1 MIGPDLDRLQ
11 VGELLGALATGPDGL
26 GDADAAARLR
36 RVGPNEPIARQRSQL
51 LRRMLAFAASPL
63 VLILLAASVVSA
75 ALGEATNA
83 GIIAAMVVLSAALTM
98 VQTYRSE
105 RAAEALRSLVAPTA
119 TVRRAGSWSEVAQRD
134 VVPGDVI
141 RLAAGD
147 LVPADARILE
157 ERDLH
162 VQQAALTGESL
173 PVEKEATQASAET
186 PLTEREDMVF
196 LGTSVLSGTATA
208 VVIRTGRLTVF
219 GGVSQQLA
227 VGPPETEFERG
238 ARLFGLLIMRTIFF
252 LVLFVVLVGI
262 AGRKDPLESLLFG
275 IALAVGLTPEFLPM
289 ITTVTLGAGA
299 LRMARKGVIVKDL
312 SAIENFGSM
321 DILCSDKTNTLT
333 TGEMRVDRSLGP
345 FGAPTDE
352 PLRLAALNGA
362 FQTGVRSPLDQAI
375 LDRRPVDAGWTKVD
389 EVPFDFVRRR
399 LSVVVERGGQRLLVT
414 KGAPEG
420 VIAAC
425 AFVGEGE
432 GALTESERERALA
445 VFERLSG
452 EGCRVLAVATR
463 PMPTQERYGP
473 EDETGLSL
481 AGFVSFL
488 DPPLEGVG
496 KVIDALRRD
505 GIEFKVL
512 TGDNELVARHLCA
525 VIGMDSG
532 SIVLGSD
539 LARVSDAA
547 LGALAERTTVFA
559 RVSPEQ
565 KSRILLALKR
575 RGHVVG
581 YLGDGVNDAPSLH
594 LADVGVSVTDGVD
607 VARDAASVILHEGR
621 LDILHEG
628 VLDGRKAF
636 GNVVKY
642 LLMGTSSNFGN
653 MLSMAGAS
661 VFLPFLP
668 MLPRQIL
675 LNNFLYDL
683 AQVTIPTDNVDAT
696 FTRKP
701 RRWDI
706 RMIQRFMLLIG
717 PISSAYDLLTF
728 VVLLAVLHASPP
740 LFQSGW
746 FVESLATQTLVIFVI
761 RTAGDPRRSRPSLP
775 LVVSALGVVA
785 VGLVLPFS
793 PLAAV
798 LGFTALP
805 APYFVFLGG
814 AAVTYLALVEL
825 VKRRVMGGL
834 LD

>member
-1 MIGPDLDRLQ
+1 MS
-11 VGELLGALATGPDGL
+11 VGDLLGALATGAGGL
-26 GDADAAARLR
+26 GEAEASGRLR
-36 RVGPNEPIARQRSQL
+36 RVGPNEPIARPASQL
-51 LRRMLAFAASPL
+51 ARRMLAFAASPL
-63 VLILLAASVVSA
+63 VLILLAACVVSA
-75 ALGEATNA
+75 ALGDAANAT
-83 GIIAAMVVLSAALTM
+83 IIASMVVLSGALTL

-105 RAAEALRSLVAPTA
+105 RAAEELRGLVAPTA
-119 TVRRAGSWSEVAQRD
+119 TVLRDGAWSEVPQRD
-134 VVPGDVI
+134 LVPGDVI
-141 RLAAGD
+141 RLGAGD
-147 LVPADARILE
+147 LVPADARILD

-173 PVEKEATQASAET
+173 PVEKEARPDAPPDV
-186 PLTEREDMVF
+186 PLAEREDMVF

-208 VVIRTGRLTVF
+208 VVVRTGRGTIF
-219 GGVSQQLA
+219 GDVSRQLA
-227 VGPPETEFERG
+227 ARPPETEFERG

-262 AGRKDPLESLLFG
+262 VARHDPFESLLFG

-299 LRMARKGVIVKDL
+299 LRMAKRGVIVKDL

-345 FGAPTDE
+345 FGDPSRDA
-352 PLRLAALNGA
+352 LRLAALNSA
-362 FQTGVRSPLDQAI
+362 FQTGVRSPLDAAI
-375 LDRRPVDAGWTKVD
+375 LDREAAEAGWTKVD

-399 LSVVVERGGQRLLVT
+399 LSVIVARGAQRLLVT

-420 VIAAC
+420 VLEVCTSA
-425 AFVGEGE
+425 GEGDAPL
-432 GALTESERERALA
+432 GASERARALA

-452 EGCRVLAVATR
+452 DGCRVLAVAAR
-463 PMPTQERYGP
+463 PVPLQARYGP
-473 EDETGLSL
+473 EDETALSL
-481 AGFVSFL
+481 AGFVAFL

-496 KVIDALRRD
+496 AVLASLRRD

-512 TGDNELVARHLCA
+512 TGDNERVARHVCEA
-525 VIGMDSG
+525 IGMDPG
-532 SIVLGSD
+532 AIVLGSD

-547 LGALAERTTVFA
+547 LGALAERTAVFA

-594 LADVGVSVTDGVD
+594 IADVGVSVTDGVD

-621 LDILHEG
+621 LDVIHEG
-628 VLDGRKAF
+628 VIDGRKAF

-653 MLSMAGAS
+653 MLSMAAAS

-683 AQVTIPTDNVDAT
+683 AQITIPTDNVDVT

-706 RMIQRFMLLIG
+706 RMIQRFMILIG

-728 VVLLAVLHASPP
+728 LVLLTFLDASPP
-740 LFQSGW
+740 LFQTGW

-761 RTAGDPRRSRPSLP
+761 RTAGDPWRSRPSLP
-775 LVVSALGVVA
+775 LAVSAVGVVA
-785 VGLVLPFS
+785 AGIVLPFT
-793 PLAAV
+793 PAAAV
-798 LGFTALP
+798 LGFVALP
-805 APYFVFLGG
+805 AAYFAFL
-814 AAVTYLALVEL
+814 AAAALTYLGVVEV

-834 LD
+834 IA

>member
-1 MIGPDLDRLQ
+1 MS
-11 VGELLGALATGPDGL
+11 VGDLLGALATGAGGL
-26 GDADAAARLR
+26 GEAEASGRLR
-36 RVGPNEPIARQRSQL
+36 RVGPNEPIARPASQL
-51 LRRMLAFAASPL
+51 ARRMLAFAASPL
-63 VLILLAASVVSA
+63 VLILLAACVVSA
-75 ALGEATNA
+75 ALGDAANAT
-83 GIIAAMVVLSAALTM
+83 IIASMVVLSGALTL

-105 RAAEALRSLVAPTA
+105 RAAEELRGLVAPTA
-119 TVRRAGSWSEVAQRD
+119 TVLRDGAWSEVPQRD
-134 VVPGDVI
+134 LVPGDVI
-141 RLAAGD
+141 RLGAGD
-147 LVPADARILE
+147 LVPADARILD

-173 PVEKEATQASAET
+173 PVEKEARPDAPPDV
-186 PLTEREDMVF
+186 PLAEREDMVF

-208 VVIRTGRLTVF
+208 VVVRTGRGTIF
-219 GGVSQQLA
+219 GDVSRQLA
-227 VGPPETEFERG
+227 ARPPETEFERG

-262 AGRKDPLESLLFG
+262 VARHDPFESLLFG

-299 LRMARKGVIVKDL
+299 LRMAKRGVIVKDL

-345 FGAPTDE
+345 FGDPSRDA
-352 PLRLAALNGA
+352 LRLAALNSA
-362 FQTGVRSPLDQAI
+362 FQTGVRSPLDAAI
-375 LDRRPVDAGWTKVD
+375 LDREAAEAGWTKVD

-399 LSVVVERGGQRLLVT
+399 LSVIVARGAQRLLVT

-420 VIAAC
+420 VLEVCTSA
-425 AFVGEGE
+425 GEGDAPL
-432 GALTESERERALA
+432 GASERARALA

-452 EGCRVLAVATR
+452 DGCRVLAVAAR
-463 PMPTQERYGP
+463 PVPLQARYGP
-473 EDETGLSL
+473 EDETALSL
-481 AGFVSFL
+481 AGFVAFL

-496 KVIDALRRD
+496 AVLASLRRD

-512 TGDNELVARHLCA
+512 TGDNERVARHVCEA
-525 VIGMDSG
+525 IGMDPG
-532 SIVLGSD
+532 AIVLGSD

-547 LGALAERTTVFA
+547 LGALAERTAVFA

-594 LADVGVSVTDGVD
+594 IADVGVSVTDGVD

-621 LDILHEG
+621 LDVIHEG
-628 VLDGRKAF
+628 VIDGRKAF

-653 MLSMAGAS
+653 MLSMAAAS

-683 AQVTIPTDNVDAT
+683 AQITIPTDNVDVT

-706 RMIQRFMLLIG
+706 RMIQRFMILIG

-728 VVLLAVLHASPP
+728 VVLLTFLDASPP
-740 LFQSGW
+740 LFQTGW

-761 RTAGDPRRSRPSLP
+761 RTAGDPWRSRPSLP
-775 LVVSALGVVA
+775 LAVSAVGVVA
-785 VGLVLPFS
+785 AGIVLPFT
-793 PLAAV
+793 PAAAV
-798 LGFTALP
+798 LGFVALP
-805 APYFVFLGG
+805 AAYFAFL
-814 AAVTYLALVEL
+814 AAAALTYLGVVEV

-834 LD
+834 IA